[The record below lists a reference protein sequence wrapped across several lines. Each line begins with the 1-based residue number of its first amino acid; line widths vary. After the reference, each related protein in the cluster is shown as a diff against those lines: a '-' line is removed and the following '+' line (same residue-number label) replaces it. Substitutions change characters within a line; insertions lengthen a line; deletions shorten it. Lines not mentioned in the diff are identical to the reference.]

1 MALLLRYMVTSTRGN
16 FEPITRDENDKRI
29 PGSQQRVNPSDFK
42 GSITMGLLGADGA
55 PLQWEEVEISVTDLA
70 LYESFKH
77 GQIRTITIGDP
88 EPATS

>member
-1 MALLLRYMVTSTRGN
+1 
-16 FEPITRDENDKRI
+16 
-29 PGSQQRVNPSDFK
+29 
-42 GSITMGLLGADGA
+42 MGLLGAGGA